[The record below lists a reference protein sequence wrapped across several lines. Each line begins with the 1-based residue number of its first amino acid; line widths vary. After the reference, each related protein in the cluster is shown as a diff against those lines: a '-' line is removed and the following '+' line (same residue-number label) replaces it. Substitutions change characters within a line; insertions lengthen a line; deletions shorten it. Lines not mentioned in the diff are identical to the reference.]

1 MNSPAELV
9 HFQLKYCERCAGLWL
24 RPEGAATPYC
34 PICDPFMSDLP
45 MRIRPTK
52 VGRVQKP
59 LCTMAGF
66 AFAILT
72 ISHLLGCF
80 A

>member
-1 MNSPAELV
+1 MHQPTELI

-34 PICDPFMSDLP
+34 PICDQFMSDSP
-45 MRIRPTK
+45 MRVRSVKQSPVPK
-52 VGRVQKP
+52 
-59 LCTMAGF
+59 
-66 AFAILT
+66 
-72 ISHLLGCF
+72 GCI